1 MTEGREKETKKGRR
15 GREEKGIGQE
25 EIRQVRE
32 EEGEERNGQ
41 STKKTKGGI
50 LLFSRYISNK

>member
-32 EEGEERNGQ
+32 EEGEKRNGQ